1 MERIDVKDRKILYY
15 LSLNS
20 RQSLQ
25 KIGRIVGL
33 TKEVVSYRI
42 KRMQELGIIENF
54 YTDFIL
60 TPVGQ
65 TIYVRLYF
73 NYQNITP
80 SIKKEIIQYF
90 VDTDEAT
97 IVASLEGNYDLM
109 VIVIFPDIYKIHPYL
124 EHMLMN
130 YGDYFKER
138 HAALYFIRN
147 QYNPSF
153 LLDSKT
159 KKLEPH
165 VHRLYQEIS
174 YDELDMNILK
184 ALDLNARMPITQL
197 ADELHSTVTV
207 IHYRIKRLMKLG
219 VILGFGVNIN
229 WEKLGYRFYHVEINL
244 KQYHKRLDIVRYLME
259 NPYFRSSH
267 QLLGHASDL
276 EVDFIL
282 ENVMQLH
289 EMMDNLSTHFPES
302 VKDFKYW
309 SILKTYKEQLF
320 PTRHKN

>member
-15 LSLNS
+15 LSLDS
-20 RQSLQ
+20 RQSFQ
-25 KIGRIVGL
+25 KIGKKVGL

-42 KRMQELGIIENF
+42 KRLQELGIIQNF

-60 TPVGQ
+60 TPMGQ

-73 NYQNITP
+73 NYQNINP
-80 SIKKEIIQYF
+80 SIKKEIIQHF
-90 VDTDEAT
+90 VDTNEAT
-97 IVASLEGNYDLM
+97 VVASLEGNYDLM
-109 VIVIFPDIYKIHPYL
+109 VIVICPDIYQIHPYL
-124 EHMLMN
+124 EHLLMT

-138 HAALYFIRN
+138 YTAMYLIRN

-165 VHRLYQEIS
+165 IHRLYQGIS

-184 ALDLNARMPITQL
+184 ALDLNARIPITLL
-197 ADELHSTVTV
+197 AEKLHSTVSV
-207 IHYRIKRLMKLG
+207 VHYRLKRLKKLG

-229 WEKLGYRFYHVEINL
+229 WDLIGYRFYHVEINL
-244 KQYHKRLDIVRYLME
+244 KQYQKRSEIIRYLME
-259 NPYFRSSH
+259 NPYFRSTH

-276 EVDFIL
+276 EVDLIL
-282 ENVMQLH
+282 ENVTQLH
-289 EMMDNLSTHFPES
+289 EVMDTLSTQFSES

-309 SILKTYKEQLF
+309 SILKIHKEQLF
-320 PTRHKN
+320 PARHDG